1 VLVEISVV
9 NIKDYNRDIWL
20 PTTVIGAALL
30 GTWILGG
37 KPQVLEA
44 IEISIICTKAFPIFQ
59 GDLSSFTQFW
69 MDKHIVMTTLLR
81 NNHIV
86 FHFERGVR
94 GLIYQGLAIF
104 LLGACEIS
112 IVVPTLNEEKYL
124 GKCLES
130 LRKQNFNGEFEI
142 IVVDGG
148 STDSTIK
155 LADRAADKTI
165 IYKGKPVGDARNLGA
180 KLSESEIVAFIDA
193 DTIASKKWLCAVR
206 GSLSCPGIVGVTGP
220 TLPYEGSELDLLAY
234 KVATGWLQRF
244 SMIFG
249 LPHVAGFNC
258 AYRREPFLK
267 CGGFAEGRTLSEDL
281 DLSLKMRHEGQL
293 VFNKKMIAYTS
304 TRRVRHY
311 GYVRLAM
318 FYLLND
324 AIFALTKRSL
334 YYPPVR

>member
-1 VLVEISVV
+1 MPLKGFSIH
-9 NIKDYNRDIWL
+9 KRDSWL
-20 PTTVIGAALL
+20 PTTVFGVIFL
-30 GTWILGG
+30 GVLFLEGR
-37 KPQVLEA
+37 PRALEA
-44 IEISIICTKAFPIFQ
+44 MEISILLTKSSSLFQ
-59 GDLSSFTQFW
+59 SDLPSFAQIW
-69 MDKHIVMTTLLR
+69 MDKHLFVITLLKS
-81 NNHIV
+81 NQVV
-86 FHFERGVR
+86 FQFERGAR
-94 GLIYQGLAIF
+94 SLICQFFGFF
-104 LLGACEIS
+104 LLGACKIS
-112 IVVPTLNEEKYL
+112 VVIPTLNEEKYIP
-124 GKCLES
+124 KCLES
-130 LRKQNFNGEFEI
+130 LREQEFNGDSEI

-148 STDSTIK
+148 SKDSTIE
-155 LADRAADKTI
+155 LANTLADKTI
-165 IYKGKPVGDARNLGA
+165 IYKGRPVGDARNLGA
-180 KLSESEIVAFIDA
+180 KLAEAEMVAFIDA
-193 DTIASKKWLCAVR
+193 DTIASRKWFCAIKE
-206 GSLSCPGIVGVTGP
+206 SLSCPGVVGVTGP

-244 SMIFG
+244 SMVFG

-267 CGGFAEGRTLSEDL
+267 SGGFAEGRTLSEDL

-293 VFNKKMIAYTS
+293 VFNKKMVAYTS